1 MKKGANVVICCR
13 SGVWEAEEVRR
24 LAEANGARALVVQAD
39 LGSEEGAAMVV
50 DRRSEAFGDGTS

>member
-1 MKKGANVVICCR
+1 MVICCR